1 MTAYN
6 VQWDNVPIIITKG
19 DSIDLIFSVE
29 LNSVAYDMTG
39 MQLDIKVIRPNG
51 TTFRSW
57 TSAAGSPK
65 ITISTSTYRIEDSPI
80 TEEGRF
86 RYDVQLT
93 NGTNIKTI
101 QKGVI
106 KVTEEIT

>member
-1 MTAYN
+1 MTVYN
-6 VQWDNVPIIITKG
+6 VQWDNVPFIITKG
-19 DSIDLIFSVE
+19 DSIDRIFSVE
-29 LNSVAYDMTG
+29 LNDVAYDMTG
-39 MQLDIKVIRPNG
+39 MQLDIKVVRPNG
-51 TTFRSW
+51 VTFRTWSSAG
-57 TSAAGSPK
+57 TSPA
-65 ITISTSTYRIEDSPI
+65 ITISTSTYRIQDLAI

-106 KVTEEIT
+106 NVTKEIT

>member
-1 MTAYN
+1 MTVYN
-6 VQWDNVPIIITKG
+6 VQWDNVPFIITKG
-19 DSIDLIFSVE
+19 DSIDRIFSVE
-29 LNSVAYDMTG
+29 LNDVAYDMTG

-51 TTFRSW
+51 VTFRTWS
-57 TSAAGSPK
+57 SAGGSPA
-65 ITISTSTYRIEDSPI
+65 ITISTSTYRIQDAPI
-80 TEEGRF
+80 TEVGRF

-101 QKGVI
+101 QKGTI